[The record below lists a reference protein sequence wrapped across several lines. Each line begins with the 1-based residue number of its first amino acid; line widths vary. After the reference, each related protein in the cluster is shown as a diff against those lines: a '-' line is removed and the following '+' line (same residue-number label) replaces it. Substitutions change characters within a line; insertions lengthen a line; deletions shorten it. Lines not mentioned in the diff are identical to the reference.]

1 MKLGKQSWFVGS
13 HSLWAFLKF
22 FMRCDVSD
30 YLQKDVVLCDIG
42 KLDIMLLK
50 PLSPINEQG
59 NYVAFSTFDACFNTV
74 DPLYGEP

>member
-1 MKLGKQSWFVGS
+1 
-13 HSLWAFLKF
+13 
-22 FMRCDVSD
+22 MRCDVSD

-59 NYVAFSTFDACFNTV
+59 SYVAFSTLTLV
-74 DPLYGEP
+74 SIQ